1 MKNQIPKVSRRQFL
15 GQASCAA
22 LGTTGLF
29 SSMLHTRLMG
39 QVAAS
44 SDSSDYKAT
53 VCLFLLGGND
63 SFNMLAPRGNSE
75 SDPFYQGYLQA
86 RGGLPSGGGLALPRS
101 DIDPLNILGTAPAVG
116 IHRNLPKLARI
127 FNQDRKL
134 AFVSNVGTLLREG
147 TNSDVIDQSGYLPI
161 GAYSH
166 SDQQQQWQTCFLE
179 GRSAVGWGGLMV
191 DSLYSANVP
200 WASNISI
207 GGVNIWQTGNASRVG
222 ASSPFSITP
231 SGAPLIDGPS
241 SNNSAYEQVFSDA
254 VNGLFGATLE
264 QHQPG
269 ILDRVLHRSLGR
281 SNEQVKAL
289 DAILN
294 PPEGEEN
301 ADDLAVQQIFAE
313 PELANN
319 PLAADLALVAR
330 MIALKD
336 SFEFSEGVRRQT
348 FFVGIGGWDH
358 HDEVINNQAALFPVV
373 DNAVDAFYRAM
384 IAINALDST
393 TLFSASDFGRTLTSN
408 GKGSDHGWGGNQFVL
423 GGKVDGG
430 RIYGTYPDL
439 TPDALHGAKLD
450 AGRLRVIPTTAV
462 DQYFATMAKWMG
474 VSGGDFDT
482 IFPNLSN
489 FAVKDLGFM
498 TA

>member
-1 MKNQIPKVSRRQFL
+1 MNSSAHNLSRRRFL

-22 LGTTGLF
+22 LGATGLF
-29 SSMLHTRLMG
+29 SSMMHTRLMG
-39 QVAAS
+39 QVAAAS
-44 SDSSDYKAT
+44 NPGDYKAT
-53 VCLFLLGGND
+53 VCIFLLGGND
-63 SFNMLAPRGNSE
+63 SFNMLAPRGSSE

-86 RGGLPSGGGLALPRS
+86 RGGLPNSGGLALPRA
-101 DIDPLNILGTAPAVG
+101 DIDPLNIIGGGPAVG
-116 IHRNLPKLARI
+116 IHHKLPKLARI
-127 FNQDRKL
+127 FNEDRNL
-134 AFVSNVGTLLREG
+134 AFISNVGTLIRPD
-147 TNSDVIDQSGYLPI
+147 TTSDLIDQSGYLPI

-166 SDQQQQWQTCFLE
+166 SDQQQQWQTCFLD
-179 GRSAVGWGGLMV
+179 GRSAIGWGGLMV
-191 DSLYSANVP
+191 DSLYTANVP

-207 GGVNIWQTGNASRVG
+207 GGVNVWQTGNSSRVG
-222 ASSPFSITP
+222 ASAPFSITP

-241 SNNSAYEQVFSDA
+241 SGNSAYEAVFSKA
-254 VNGLFGATLE
+254 VDGLFGATLE

-294 PPEGEEN
+294 PPSGSEN
-301 ADDLAVQQIFAE
+301 ADDITVQNLFAD
-313 PELANN
+313 PALDGN
-319 PLAADLALVAR
+319 DLATDLMLVAR
-330 MIALKD
+330 MIALRD

-358 HDEVINNQAALFPVV
+358 HDEVIQNQEYLFPVV
-373 DNAVDAFYRAM
+373 DDAVDAFYRALG
-384 IAINALDST
+384 AIGALDKVT
-393 TLFSASDFGRTLTSN
+393 VFSASDFGRTLSSN
-408 GKGSDHGWGGNQFVL
+408 GRGSDHGWGGNQFVMGSKVN
-423 GGKVDGG
+423 GGQ
-430 RIYGTYPDL
+430 IYGTYPDL
-439 TPDALHGAKLD
+439 SPAALDAEGLN

-474 VSGGDFDT
+474 VSAGDFDS
-482 IFPNLSN
+482 IFPNISN